1 MRALRRAT
9 GVALVLTYALIV
21 LGAWVRATGS
31 GLACP
36 DWPTCYGH
44 LLPLPGEIPQDAG
57 YAYHQVMAEWLHR
70 LLAGA
75 ILGPLLLVIGWLAWR
90 ARGHD
95 PRMPAY
101 AAGLILLLL
110 VQAGLGGLT
119 VLDQNS
125 PWSVA
130 LHLSTALLL
139 FSALWLVL
147 ARTGPLAARPAGAAA
162 PLGIAVWLLALGAM
176 ASAAMTTKSGA
187 ALACSTWPLCDGA
200 LIPDLADPAIRLNFS
215 HRLLALGVGLGA
227 LALHIACRGRPE
239 LGPLAALHSA
249 ADCGRDCA
257 RRPGGAVARSA
268 RHGARAS
275 GAGRGCVRRHLVP
288 RVARRRA
295 RLRPKGGSCPEPI
308 ARLKRGSRACL
319 TSAARS
325 PCCSGTS
332 R

>member
-9 GVALVLTYALIV
+9 GLALVLTYALIV

-44 LLPLPGEIPQDAG
+44 LLPLPGEIPPDAG
-57 YAYHQVMAEWLHR
+57 YTYFQVMLEWAHR

-75 ILGPLLLVIGWLAWR
+75 ILGPLILVIGWLAWR
-90 ARGHD
+90 ARGRT

-101 AAGLILLLL
+101 AAGLVLLLL
-110 VQAGLGGLT
+110 VQAGLGGVT

-130 LHLSTALLL
+130 LHLTTALLL
-139 FSALWLVL
+139 FSVLWLIY
-147 ARTGPLAARPAGAAA
+147 ARAVPAIARPAGSAG
-162 PLGIAVWLLALGAM
+162 PLSVALWLLALGAM

-200 LIPDLADPAIRLNFS
+200 LIPDLSDPAIRLNFS

-227 LALHIACRGRPE
+227 LGLYVACRGRPDV
-239 LGPLAALHSA
+239 GPLGALILLLTLA
-249 ADCGRDCA
+249 EIAL
-257 RRPGGAVARSA
+257 GGLVVLWQVPLATAIVHQALGVLTFGAIALLMWRANAPVSDPKAVHVRS
-268 RHGARAS
+268 
-275 GAGRGCVRRHLVP
+275 L
-288 RVARRRA
+288 
-295 RLRPKGGSCPEPI
+295 
-308 ARLKRGSRACL
+308 SRA
-319 TSAARS
+319 
-325 PCCSGTS
+325 
-332 R
+332 